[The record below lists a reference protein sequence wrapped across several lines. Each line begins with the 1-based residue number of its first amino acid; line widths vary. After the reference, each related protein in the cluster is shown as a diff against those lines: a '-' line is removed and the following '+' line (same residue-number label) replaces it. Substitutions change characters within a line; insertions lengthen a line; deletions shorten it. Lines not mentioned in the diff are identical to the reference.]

1 MSLSKLSIKPREL
14 KKGILQKRM
23 ELSNEVSKKK
33 QEILEKFDKMMKRN
47 KGISV
52 EMIKELFPDDK
63 ILIK

>member
-47 KGISV
+47 KIYLWKDGRRTIYIY
-52 EMIKELFPDDK
+52 ER
-63 ILIK
+63 